1 MEKIRFLLQVPWGRP
16 AELLHKTV
24 TRKMLEDRTTRL
36 CWQKQPHA
44 EHGRTKRR
52 KLKKEKK
59 KYIASKDFLTVIQI
73 FTNKFWDNQSL
84 SVKLRL

>member
-16 AELLHKTV
+16 AELLHKAV

-59 KYIASKDFLTVIQI
+59 IHSKQRFLNCYSNLHKQI
-73 FTNKFWDNQSL
+73 L
-84 SVKLRL
+84 G